1 MNVVRRFVTAAISAT
16 AFLVF
21 STVVSAQNPGNTLDQ
36 VKQRGTLRLG
46 VTQAPPWY
54 SKDPRSGQWA
64 TGVGISLGNAMAKTL
79 GVKLETVEVSWGT
92 AVAALQGNRI
102 DLMYMVDATPE
113 RAQAVDF
120 PKTPLLYY
128 SLAVLANDDLPV
140 KDWADLNRPN
150 VRIAVPQGSS
160 MDKYLSANVP
170 NASIQ
175 RFPGNPEAI
184 AAYQAGRVDAV
195 CLFHPPLLA
204 ARQRLGKGKIV
215 LPAPVQSQP
224 SSVAVRKEDDKA
236 FVNWVDQAIAGYY
249 KSGETQGWYEA
260 FLKDFGLDPK
270 SAPPVQKELIK

>member
-1 MNVVRRFVTAAISAT
+1 MTTRRRILASVLGAALALPM
-16 AFLVF
+16 AAL
-21 STVVSAQNPGNTLDQ
+21 AQTGNTLEE
-36 VKQRGTLRLG
+36 VKKRGTLRLG

-54 SKDPRSGQWA
+54 SKDPRSGQWT
-64 TGVGISLGNAMAKTL
+64 TGVGISMGQAMAKTL

-92 AVAALQGNRI
+92 AIAALQGNRI
-102 DLMYMVDATPE
+102 DLMYMLDATPE

-128 SLAVLANDDLPV
+128 SLAVLANDDVPV
-140 KDWADLNRPN
+140 TTWEDLNKPN
-150 VRIAVPQGSS
+150 IRISVPQGSS
-160 MDKYLSANVP
+160 MDKFLTANVP
-170 NASIQ
+170 NAAIQ

-215 LPAPVQSQP
+215 LPTPVLSQP

-236 FVNWVDQAIAGYY
+236 FVNWIDKEIAAYY
-249 KSGETQGWYEA
+249 TRGETQA
-260 FLKDFGLDPK
+260 
-270 SAPPVQKELIK
+270 